1 MDVLVLLEAVE
12 GIERVRMLH
21 WSHRQLHQQ
30 FLSAEQVRI
39 LSPAAAAVDLQQ
51 RTQPTNVSERLI
63 TAIIPRMAGLGQLRR
78 GDSDRSGGISGS
90 PRAGRPAA
98 LPRLLPYQRLCK
110 AQTSP
115 VDCTHSRHSRPGSTI
130 TLLGLLAGSSR
141 RQARLD
147 SLGGRLIVNTVSAN
161 HAGEIREHLDEVVL
175 HVLQKFYPQTQLH
188 RIQFY

>member
-51 RTQPTNVSERLI
+51 CTQPTNVSERLI

-110 AQTSP
+110 AQTSRSTAHILATPGPEVPLLFWAFLP
-115 VDCTHSRHSRPGSTI
+115 VR
-130 TLLGLLAGSSR
+130 AGDKHDLTAS
-141 RQARLD
+141 
-147 SLGGRLIVNTVSAN
+147 
-161 HAGEIREHLDEVVL
+161 VVD
-175 HVLQKFYPQTQLH
+175 
-188 RIQFY
+188 